1 MKMRRKPPYVCV
13 CGESFTNM
21 EDLTHHKEWACDRI
35 LKQRKKIDQNLINP
49 SRVQKWKKGISQQNL
64 KENYPI
70 QQIGIVRN
78 VDIEILVNTMQSF
91 KNYE

>member
-21 EDLTHHKEWACDRI
+21 EDLTGHKEWACDRV
-35 LKQRKKIDQNLINP
+35 LKQRKKIDQFWIVL
-49 SRVQKWKKGISQQNL
+49 SVKSKWKKGISQQNL